1 TEYIEKIFNSEYF
14 QKLWDDDEEYEK
26 ISDRYAYV
34 KARIASIEQ
43 KKRQLAEKVKE
54 HGYYLALKKETI
66 GSVPLVTV
74 EAGKIYQ
81 TRIDTYV
88 RQDVYTRME
97 WQRKKDGKRTVW
109 VYVPIKETRYVTS
122 TFLNYVEVNFD
133 TDPVVSET
141 NKLATNKFNVFFL

>member
-1 TEYIEKIFNSEYF
+1 
-14 QKLWDDDEEYEK
+14 
-26 ISDRYAYV
+26 
-34 KARIASIEQ
+34 
-43 KKRQLAEKVKE
+43 
-54 HGYYLALKKETI
+54 
-66 GSVPLVTV
+66 
-74 EAGKIYQ
+74 
-81 TRIDTYV
+81 YV

-141 NKLATNKFNVFFL
+141 NKLATNKFNVFFLKRDNKGFFTESGIPISQILKQCEEDESFRMKCCIVIPEYDFIISNKAHYVGAFVYKCPLPGLIPSRFP